1 MNKIIISGNLGKDNE
16 LKQTSSGTTIL
27 NNSLAVRRSR
37 KNPQGEY
44 DTDWFN
50 ITLFGKSAEVFS
62 QYTGKGSKV
71 SIVGHI
77 EFREYQ
83 NQQGQMV
90 NTHNVIVSEFEFLD
104 SRNNQQHNQQPQYQN
119 NAQNNQNTAFNNQ
132 SNVNGQLN
140 NQNSQNNQFGGNMP
154 IQGGTDIEVSQ
165 SDLPF

>member
-1 MNKIIISGNLGKDNE
+1 MNKIIISGNLGKDSE

-83 NQQGQMV
+83 NQQGQTV
-90 NTHNVIVSEFEFLD
+90 NTHNVVVSEFEFLD
-104 SRNNQQHNQQPQYQN
+104 SRNNQQHQQQNYQN
-119 NAQNNQNTAFNNQ
+119 NAQSNQNTAFNNQ
-132 SNVNGQLN
+132 SNVNGQFN
-140 NQNSQNNQFGGNMP
+140 NQNAQNNQFGGNAP

>member
-1 MNKIIISGNLGKDNE
+1 MNKIIISGNLGKDSE

-83 NQQGQMV
+83 NQQGQTV
-90 NTHNVIVSEFEFLD
+90 NTHNVVVSEFEFLD
-104 SRNNQQHNQQPQYQN
+104 SRNNQQQNQQPQY
-119 NAQNNQNTAFNNQ
+119 QNNQNTAFNNQ
-132 SNVNGQLN
+132 SNVNGQSQY
-140 NQNSQNNQFGGNMP
+140 QNAQNNQFGGNMP

>member
-83 NQQGQMV
+83 NQQGQTV

-104 SRNNQQHNQQPQYQN
+104 SRNNQQHQQQNYQN
-119 NAQNNQNTAFNNQ
+119 NAQNNQNAAFNNQ
-132 SNVNGQLN
+132 SNVNGQFN
-140 NQNSQNNQFGGNMP
+140 NQNAQNNQFGGNMP

>member
-83 NQQGQMV
+83 NQQGQTV
-90 NTHNVIVSEFEFLD
+90 NTHNVVVSEFEFLD

-119 NAQNNQNTAFNNQ
+119 NGNSGFNNQ
-132 SNVNGQLN
+132 PSVN
-140 NQNSQNNQFGGNMP
+140 NQYQQQNANNNQFGGSMP
-154 IQGGTDIEVSQ
+154 IQGGTDVDVSPA
-165 SDLPF
+165 DLPF